1 MTSWTALICCERR
14 PELTDEEVFELIATL
29 RRWGTDIEDVEAKKA
44 THALP
49 KRLWETLSSFAN
61 QPGGGTI
68 VMGLDETAHFASVG
82 VKDVAKIQS
91 DLASLCDEMEPPLRP
106 LIRVH
111 EFEGVQLVV
120 AEVPEVALEQKPCY
134 YKGSGLFTGSFVR
147 VADGDRKMSQYEV
160 HLALE
165 NGGQPTHD
173 IETVPETSVTDL
185 DPELLQRFLDRVRR
199 RRAKLARVEGSEL
212 LQTLSVV
219 SKSGEATLAGLLCF
233 ARFPQRWF
241 PNLTITLIHYPGT
254 SPDQLGPRGER
265 LLDNRR
271 FDGPLSQALDDALQ
285 AVIGSMKQR
294 TLVQG
299 LFREEIPEYPP
310 EAIREALVNAVA
322 HRDYSHL
329 ARGTFVQIQMFQN
342 LLVIQNPGGLFGPM
356 NEENL
361 GEPGA
366 QSARNQFL
374 IQMLEDLGPAEN
386 RGTGIPTMMRETRRA
401 QMSPPGV
408 RR

>member
-1 MTSWTALICCERR
+1 
-14 PELTDEEVFELIATL
+14 
-29 RRWGTDIEDVEAKKA
+29 
-44 THALP
+44 
-49 KRLWETLSSFAN
+49 
-61 QPGGGTI
+61 
-68 VMGLDETAHFASVG
+68 
-82 VKDVAKIQS
+82 
-91 DLASLCDEMEPPLRP
+91 
-106 LIRVH
+106 
-111 EFEGVQLVV
+111 
-120 AEVPEVALEQKPCY
+120 
-134 YKGSGLFTGSFVR
+134 
-147 VADGDRKMSQYEV
+147 MSQYEV

-386 RGTGIPTMMRETRRA
+386 RGTGILTMMRETRRA

>member
-1 MTSWTALICCERR
+1 MGNGHRRCRSQEERQ
-14 PELTDEEVFELIATL
+14 
-29 RRWGTDIEDVEAKKA
+29 
-44 THALP
+44 HALP

-68 VMGLDETAHFASVG
+68 ILGLDETADFACIGVQDVG
-82 VKDVAKIQS
+82 KIQS
-91 DLASLCDEMEPPLRP
+91 DLASLCDEMEPQLRP
-106 LIRVH
+106 LVRIH
-111 EFEGVQLVV
+111 EIDGAPLVV
-120 AEVPEVALEQKPCY
+120 VEVPEVALEQKPCY
-134 YKGSGLFTGSFVR
+134 YKGSGLYTGSFVR
-147 VADGDRKMSQYEV
+147 VADGDRRMSRYEV

-165 NGGQPTHD
+165 NRGQPTHD
-173 IETVPETSVTDL
+173 TEIVPGTSIADL
-185 DPELLQRFLDRVRR
+185 DSDLLQRFVDRVRR
-199 RRAKLARVEGSEL
+199 RRSKLARVEESEL
-212 LQTLSVV
+212 LQTLHVLSPG
-219 SKSGEATLAGLLCF
+219 GEATLAGLLCF
-233 ARFPQRWF
+233 ATFPQRWF
-241 PNLTITLIHYPGT
+241 PNLTITLIHYPGIN
-254 SPDQLGPRGER
+254 PDQLGPRGER

-271 FDGPLSQALDDALQ
+271 FDGSLPQALDDALQ

-322 HRDYSHL
+322 HRDYSH
-329 ARGTFVQIQMFQN
+329 ASRGTFVQIQMFQN
-342 LLVIQNPGGLFGPM
+342 LLVIRNPGGLFGPV

-366 QSARNQFL
+366 QSARNQYL

-401 QMSPPGV
+401 DVASRV
-408 RR
+408 